1 MIKKPPLHFYSLNVT
16 MIYHRETN
24 VEWQHLTVS
33 GIASCMRGDIL
44 PQWSTKWSL
53 GTLADDKWPIEGGVS
68 QLTTQIGVSASTMS
82 DSVTPWTVAHQ
93 APLSVEFSRQEYWSG
108 LPSPS
113 PGDLP
118 DLGVKPRSPA
128 LWANSLQS
136 KPPGKPFTT
145 QITTPN
151 SVWLWRLPDTSYQ
164 RNQMCYHPEH
174 VKWLEVI

>member
-53 GTLADDKWPIEGGVS
+53 GTLADDKWPTEGGVS
-68 QLTTQIGVSASTMS
+68 QLTTQIGISASTMS

-118 DLGVKPRSPA
+118 NPGIKRVDSFIRYVKEMVS
-128 LWANSLQS
+128 SL
-136 KPPGKPFTT
+136 
-145 QITTPN
+145 
-151 SVWLWRLPDTSYQ
+151 VWLDIWDIWYEWDYESDSRS
-164 RNQMCYHPEH
+164 
-174 VKWLEVI
+174 